1 MKRFLNKHADWLLTL
16 FFGLVVFLFWACRY
30 PFALTFQEQLQLFL
44 FDADYFCERMAEP
57 GGLARYVGEFLV
69 QFYNATVIGA
79 LILAILFMMVQRLTW
94 RLMRC
99 EGYYYLSLIPALV
112 LWFAMGD
119 ENVMLAYVV
128 ALIMAMGCIL
138 GLRLLERL
146 SLIGKAIIALVALPL
161 LYWLIGPLALLVA
174 VCMMPMWLAGLG
186 VIYVVAL
193 VLASAW
199 LLPYPLMRLAVGI
212 GYYRFP
218 VTIPYLLILIPVLI
232 AMMHYGCRYL
242 GEERGTRKEE
252 RGTRRS
258 TFGRLLPK
266 GRKNEALGR
275 RTLATEGT
283 QERGTWRGGAIMA
296 LGLAVFLLV
305 AIPVAFDAKKYE
317 LMEYDYLVRIKDWNG
332 IIAKAEQQTPDK
344 PMSVSATNLALA
356 MTNQLGERAFE
367 FYQHGSQGLLP
378 PFERNYATSQL
389 TGEIYFFLGL
399 VNTAQRLA
407 FESMEGISNY
417 NKSGRALK
425 RLVETNIIN
434 GQYKVAEKYIKIL
447 EKTIFYRSWAERMR
461 AMLGDE
467 KAINAHPLYGTL
479 RQYRLQED
487 FLFSD
492 TELDKICGQLFMHNH
507 QNQMAAQYL
516 LLLPL
521 LDRDM
526 PRFMQYAQYVQSLVR
541 YNPRSCQEAIAFGFM
556 QQRQQPPQGLVSPLI
571 LQQLNDFSRI
581 YSAGGK
587 DAPGLQQ
594 FRNTIWYYL
603 VK

>member
-1 MKRFLNKHADWLLTL
+1 MKRFLSKHADWLLTL

-112 LWFAMGD
+112 LWYAMGD

-146 SLIGKAIIALVALPL
+146 NPIGRTIIAMVALPL

-174 VCMMPMWLAGLG
+174 VCMVPMWLAGLG

-218 VTIPYLLILIPVLI
+218 VTIPYLLLLIPVLI
-232 AMMHYGCRYL
+232 AMMYYGCRYL
-242 GEERGTRKEE
+242 G
-252 RGTRRS
+252 
-258 TFGRLLPK
+258 
-266 GRKNEALGR
+266 EALGR

-283 QERGTWRGGAIMA
+283 QERGTRNEEGGTRNEKRGTWRSGAIMA

-447 EKTIFYRSWAERMR
+447 EKTIFYRRWAERMR

-521 LDRDM
+521 LDRDV
-526 PRFMQYAQYVQSLVR
+526 PCFMQYAQYVQSQVR

-594 FRNTIWYYL
+594 FRNSVWYYL

>member
-1 MKRFLNKHADWLLTL
+1 MKTGMAKYWNI
-16 FFGLVVFLFWACRY
+16 GLSVLIGIVIFLFWNVAY
-30 PFALTFQEQLQLFL
+30 PHALTYQEQLQLFL

-57 GGLARYVGEFLV
+57 GGLARYIAEFLV
-69 QFYNATVIGA
+69 QFYNATLYGA
-79 LILAILFMMVQRLTW
+79 LILAVLFMVVQHLTW
-94 RLMRC
+94 RLMRS
-99 EGYYYLSLIPALV
+99 EDYHVLSLIPTLV

-146 SLIGKAIIALVALPL
+146 NLIGKVIIALVALPL
-161 LYWLIGPLALLVA
+161 LYWLIGPLVLLVA
-174 VCMMPMWLAGLG
+174 VCMVPTWLAGVA

-218 VTIPYLLILIPVLI
+218 VTVPYLLLLIPALI
-232 AMMHYGCRYL
+232 AMMYYGCRH
-242 GEERGTRKEE
+242 
-252 RGTRRS
+252 
-258 TFGRLLPK
+258 LPK
-266 GRKNEALGR
+266 PKQGVRYALVFG
-275 RTLATEGT
+275 
-283 QERGTWRGGAIMA
+283 IIA
-296 LGLAVFLLV
+296 LLFVPQHYG
-305 AIPVAFDAKKYE
+305 FDAKKYE
-317 LMEYDYLVRIKDWNG
+317 LMEYDYLVRTKDWNG

-367 FYQHGSQGLLP
+367 FYQHGSEGLLP
-378 PFERNYATSQL
+378 PFERNYATTQL
-389 TGEIYFFLGL
+389 TGEIYFCLGL

-407 FESMEGISNY
+407 FEAMEAISNY
-417 NKSGRALK
+417 NKSGRALM

-434 GQYKVAEKYIKIL
+434 GQYKVADKYLKML
-447 EKTIFYRSWAERMR
+447 EKTFFYRRWAKRMR

-467 KAINAHPLYGTL
+467 KAINTHPLYGTL

-492 TELDKICGQLFMHNH
+492 TELDKICGQLFMHNP

-516 LLLPL
+516 LMMPL
-521 LDRDM
+521 LDRDI
-526 PRFMQYAQYVQSLVR
+526 PRFMQYAQYVQSQIR
-541 YNPRSCQEAIAFGFM
+541 YNPRICQEAIAFGFM
-556 QQRQQPPQGLVSPLI
+556 QHRQQPPQGLVSPLI

-587 DAPGLQQ
+587 DALGLQQ
-594 FRNTIWYYL
+594 FRNTAWYYL
-603 VK
+603 MVGK

>member
-1 MKRFLNKHADWLLTL
+1 MPIRMKRFLSKHADWLLTL

-138 GLRLLERL
+138 GLRPLERL
-146 SLIGKAIIALVALPL
+146 NLIGRVIIALVALPL

-174 VCMMPMWLAGLG
+174 VCMVPTWLAGLA

-193 VLASAW
+193 VLVSAW
-199 LLPYPLMRLAVGI
+199 LLPYPLVRLAVGI

-232 AMMHYGCRYL
+232 AMMHYGCRH
-242 GEERGTRKEE
+242 
-252 RGTRRS
+252 
-258 TFGRLLPK
+258 LPK
-266 GRKNEALGR
+266 PKQGVKYALI
-275 RTLATEGT
+275 LAIT
-283 QERGTWRGGAIMA
+283 A
-296 LGLAVFLLV
+296 LLFVPQHYG
-305 AIPVAFDAKKYE
+305 FDAKKYE

-367 FYQHGSQGLLP
+367 FYQRGSQGLLP
-378 PFERNYATSQL
+378 PFERNYATTQL
-389 TGEIYFFLGL
+389 TGEIYFHLGL

-407 FESMEGISNY
+407 FEAMEAISNY

-425 RLVETNIIN
+425 RLVETNVIN
-434 GQYKVAEKYIKIL
+434 GQYKVADKYLKML
-447 EKTIFYRSWAERMR
+447 EKTIFYRRWAERMR

-521 LDRDM
+521 LDRDV
-526 PRFMQYAQYVQSLVR
+526 PRFMQYAQYVQSQVR

-556 QQRQQPPQGLVSPLI
+556 QQRQQPPQGLISPLI

-587 DAPGLQQ
+587 SAPGLEQ
-594 FRNTIWYYL
+594 FRNSVWYYL

>member
-1 MKRFLNKHADWLLTL
+1 MPIRMKRFLNRHADWLLTL
-16 FFGLVVFLFWACRY
+16 FFGLVVFLFWECRY

-44 FDADYFCERMAEP
+44 FDGDYFCERMAEP

-99 EGYYYLSLIPALV
+99 EDYYYLSLIPALV

-138 GLRLLERL
+138 GLRPLERL
-146 SLIGKAIIALVALPL
+146 NLIGRVIIALVALPL

-174 VCMMPMWLAGLG
+174 VCMVPTWLAGLA

-193 VLASAW
+193 VLVSAW
-199 LLPYPLMRLAVGI
+199 LLPYPLVRLAVGI

-232 AMMHYGCRYL
+232 AMMHYGCRH
-242 GEERGTRKEE
+242 
-252 RGTRRS
+252 
-258 TFGRLLPK
+258 LPK
-266 GRKNEALGR
+266 PKQGVKYALI
-275 RTLATEGT
+275 LAIT
-283 QERGTWRGGAIMA
+283 A
-296 LGLAVFLLV
+296 LLFVPQYYG
-305 AIPVAFDAKKYE
+305 FDAKKYE

-367 FYQHGSQGLLP
+367 FYQRGSQGLLP
-378 PFERNYATSQL
+378 PFERNYATTQL
-389 TGEIYFFLGL
+389 TGEIYFHLGL

-407 FESMEGISNY
+407 FEAMEAISNY

-425 RLVETNIIN
+425 RLVETNVIN

-447 EKTIFYRSWAERMR
+447 EKTIFYRRWAERMR

-516 LLLPL
+516 LMMPL
-521 LDRDM
+521 LDKDV
-526 PRFMQYAQYVQSLVR
+526 PRFMQYAQYVQSQVR

-587 DAPGLQQ
+587 SAPGLEQ
-594 FRNTIWYYL
+594 FRNSVWYYL
-603 VK
+603 MVGK

>member
-1 MKRFLNKHADWLLTL
+1 
-16 FFGLVVFLFWACRY
+16 
-30 PFALTFQEQLQLFL
+30 
-44 FDADYFCERMAEP
+44 
-57 GGLARYVGEFLV
+57 
-69 QFYNATVIGA
+69 
-79 LILAILFMMVQRLTW
+79 
-94 RLMRC
+94 
-99 EGYYYLSLIPALV
+99 
-112 LWFAMGD
+112 
-119 ENVMLAYVV
+119 MLAYVV

-138 GLRLLERL
+138 GLRPLERL
-146 SLIGKAIIALVALPL
+146 NLIGRTIIALVALPL

-174 VCMMPMWLAGLG
+174 VCMVPTWLAGLS

-193 VLASAW
+193 VLVSAW
-199 LLPYPLMRLAVGI
+199 LLPYPLVRLAVGI

-218 VTIPYLLILIPVLI
+218 VTVPYLLILIPVLI
-232 AMMHYGCRYL
+232 TMMYYGCRH
-242 GEERGTRKEE
+242 
-252 RGTRRS
+252 
-258 TFGRLLPK
+258 LPK
-266 GRKNEALGR
+266 PKQGVKYALI
-275 RTLATEGT
+275 LAIT
-283 QERGTWRGGAIMA
+283 A
-296 LGLAVFLLV
+296 LLFVPQHYG
-305 AIPVAFDAKKYE
+305 FDAKKYE

-367 FYQHGSQGLLP
+367 FYQRGSQGLLP
-378 PFERNYATSQL
+378 PFERNYATTQL
-389 TGEIYFFLGL
+389 TGEIYFHLGL

-407 FESMEGISNY
+407 FEAMEAISNY

-425 RLVETNIIN
+425 RLVETNVIN
-434 GQYKVAEKYIKIL
+434 GQYKVADKYLKML
-447 EKTIFYRSWAERMR
+447 EKTIFYRRWAERMR

-521 LDRDM
+521 LDRDV
-526 PRFMQYAQYVQSLVR
+526 PRFMQYAQYVQSQVR

-587 DAPGLQQ
+587 SAPGLEQ
-594 FRNTIWYYL
+594 FRNSVWYYL
-603 VK
+603 MVGK

>member
-1 MKRFLNKHADWLLTL
+1 MKRFLNRHADWLLTL
-16 FFGLVVFLFWACRY
+16 FFGLVVFLFWECRY

-44 FDADYFCERMAEP
+44 FDGDYFCERMAEP

-99 EGYYYLSLIPALV
+99 EDYYYLSLIPALV

-138 GLRLLERL
+138 GLRPLERL
-146 SLIGKAIIALVALPL
+146 NLIGRVIIALVALPL

-174 VCMMPMWLAGLG
+174 VCMVPTWLAGLA

-193 VLASAW
+193 VLVSAW
-199 LLPYPLMRLAVGI
+199 LLPYPLVRLAVGI

-218 VTIPYLLILIPVLI
+218 VTIPYLLLLIPVLI
-232 AMMHYGCRYL
+232 AMMHYGCRH
-242 GEERGTRKEE
+242 
-252 RGTRRS
+252 
-258 TFGRLLPK
+258 LPK
-266 GRKNEALGR
+266 PKQGVKYALI
-275 RTLATEGT
+275 LAIT
-283 QERGTWRGGAIMA
+283 A
-296 LGLAVFLLV
+296 LLFVPQHYG
-305 AIPVAFDAKKYE
+305 FDAKKYE

-367 FYQHGSQGLLP
+367 FYQRGSQGLLP
-378 PFERNYATSQL
+378 PFERNYATTQL
-389 TGEIYFFLGL
+389 TGEIYFHLGL

-407 FESMEGISNY
+407 FEAMEAISNY
-417 NKSGRALK
+417 NKSGRVLK

-516 LLLPL
+516 LMMPL
-521 LDRDM
+521 LDRDV
-526 PRFMQYAQYVQSLVR
+526 PRFMQYAQYVQSQVR

-556 QQRQQPPQGLVSPLI
+556 QQRQQPPQGLISPLI

-581 YSAGGK
+581 YSGGGK
-587 DAPGLQQ
+587 GAPGLEQ
-594 FRNTIWYYL
+594 FRNSVWYYL
-603 VK
+603 MVGK

>member
-1 MKRFLNKHADWLLTL
+1 MPIRMKRFLNRHADWLLTL
-16 FFGLVVFLFWACRY
+16 FFGLVVFLFWECRY

-44 FDADYFCERMAEP
+44 FDGDYFCERMAEP

-99 EGYYYLSLIPALV
+99 EDYYYLSLIPALV

-138 GLRLLERL
+138 GLRPLERL
-146 SLIGKAIIALVALPL
+146 NLIGRVIIALVALPL

-174 VCMMPMWLAGLG
+174 VCMVPTWLAGLA

-193 VLASAW
+193 VLVSAW
-199 LLPYPLMRLAVGI
+199 LLPYPLVRLAVGI

-218 VTIPYLLILIPVLI
+218 VTIPYLLLLIPVLI
-232 AMMHYGCRYL
+232 AMMHYGCRH
-242 GEERGTRKEE
+242 
-252 RGTRRS
+252 
-258 TFGRLLPK
+258 LPK
-266 GRKNEALGR
+266 PKQGVKYALI
-275 RTLATEGT
+275 LAIT
-283 QERGTWRGGAIMA
+283 A
-296 LGLAVFLLV
+296 LLFVPQYYG
-305 AIPVAFDAKKYE
+305 FDAKKYE

-367 FYQHGSQGLLP
+367 FYQRGSQGLLP
-378 PFERNYATSQL
+378 PFERNYATTQL
-389 TGEIYFFLGL
+389 TGEIYFHLGL

-407 FESMEGISNY
+407 FEAMEAIPNY

-425 RLVETNIIN
+425 RLVETNVIN

-516 LLLPL
+516 LMMPL
-521 LDRDM
+521 LDKDV
-526 PRFMQYAQYVQSLVR
+526 PRFMQYAQYVQSQVR

-587 DAPGLQQ
+587 SAPGLEQ
-594 FRNTIWYYL
+594 FRNSVWYYL
-603 VK
+603 MVGK

>member
-1 MKRFLNKHADWLLTL
+1 MKRFLNRHADWLLTL
-16 FFGLVVFLFWACRY
+16 FFGLVVFLFWECRY

-44 FDADYFCERMAEP
+44 FDGDYFCERMAEP

-99 EGYYYLSLIPALV
+99 EDYYYLSLIPALV

-138 GLRLLERL
+138 GLRPLERL
-146 SLIGKAIIALVALPL
+146 NLIGRVIIALVALPL

-174 VCMMPMWLAGLG
+174 VCMVPTWLAGLA

-193 VLASAW
+193 VLVSAW
-199 LLPYPLMRLAVGI
+199 LLPYPLVRLAVGI

-218 VTIPYLLILIPVLI
+218 VTIPYLLLLIPVLI
-232 AMMHYGCRYL
+232 AMMHYGCRH
-242 GEERGTRKEE
+242 
-252 RGTRRS
+252 
-258 TFGRLLPK
+258 LPK
-266 GRKNEALGR
+266 PKQGVKYALI
-275 RTLATEGT
+275 LAIT
-283 QERGTWRGGAIMA
+283 A
-296 LGLAVFLLV
+296 LLFVPQYYG
-305 AIPVAFDAKKYE
+305 FDAKKYE

-367 FYQHGSQGLLP
+367 FYQRGSQGLLP
-378 PFERNYATSQL
+378 PFERNYATTQL
-389 TGEIYFFLGL
+389 TGEIYFHLGL

-407 FESMEGISNY
+407 FEAMEAIPNY

-425 RLVETNIIN
+425 RLVETNVIN

-516 LLLPL
+516 LMMPL
-521 LDRDM
+521 LDKDV
-526 PRFMQYAQYVQSLVR
+526 PRFMQYAQYVQSQVR

-587 DAPGLQQ
+587 SAPGLEQ
-594 FRNTIWYYL
+594 FRNSVWYYL
-603 VK
+603 MVGK

>member
-1 MKRFLNKHADWLLTL
+1 MFQEKSYNFAAFMKTGMAKYWNI
-16 FFGLVVFLFWACRY
+16 GLSVLIGIVIFLFWYVAY
-30 PFALTFQEQLQLFL
+30 PHALTYQEQLQLFL

-57 GGLARYVGEFLV
+57 GGLARYIAEFLV
-69 QFYNATVIGA
+69 QFYNATLYGA
-79 LILAILFMMVQRLTW
+79 LILAVLFMVVQRLTW
-94 RLMRC
+94 RLMRS
-99 EGYYYLSLIPALV
+99 EDYHVLSLIPTLV

-146 SLIGKAIIALVALPL
+146 NLIGKVIIALVALPL
-161 LYWLIGPLALLVA
+161 LYWLIGPLVLLVA
-174 VCMMPMWLAGLG
+174 VCMVPTWLAGVA

-218 VTIPYLLILIPVLI
+218 VTVPYLLLLIPALI
-232 AMMHYGCRYL
+232 AMMYYGCRH
-242 GEERGTRKEE
+242 
-252 RGTRRS
+252 
-258 TFGRLLPK
+258 LPK
-266 GRKNEALGR
+266 PKQGVRYALVFG
-275 RTLATEGT
+275 
-283 QERGTWRGGAIMA
+283 IIA
-296 LGLAVFLLV
+296 LLFVPQHYG
-305 AIPVAFDAKKYE
+305 FDAKKYE
-317 LMEYDYLVRIKDWNG
+317 LMEYDYLVRTKDWNG
-332 IIAKAEQQTPDK
+332 IISKAEQQTPDK

-367 FYQHGSQGLLP
+367 FYQHGSEGLLP
-378 PFERNYATSQL
+378 PFERNYATTQL
-389 TGEIYFFLGL
+389 TGEIYFCLGL

-407 FESMEGISNY
+407 FEAMEAISNY
-417 NKSGRALK
+417 NKSGRALM

-434 GQYKVAEKYIKIL
+434 GQYKVADKYLKML
-447 EKTIFYRSWAERMR
+447 EKTFFYRRWAKRMR

-467 KAINAHPLYGTL
+467 KAINTHPLYGTL

-492 TELDKICGQLFMHNH
+492 TELDKICGQLFMHNP

-516 LLLPL
+516 LMMPL
-521 LDRDM
+521 LDRDI
-526 PRFMQYAQYVQSLVR
+526 PRFMQYAQYVQSQIR
-541 YNPRSCQEAIAFGFM
+541 YNPRICQEAIAFGFM

-587 DAPGLQQ
+587 DALGLQQ
-594 FRNTIWYYL
+594 FRNTAWYYL
-603 VK
+603 MVGK

>member
-1 MKRFLNKHADWLLTL
+1 MKRFLNRHADWLLTL

-44 FDADYFCERMAEP
+44 FDGDYFCERMAEP

-138 GLRLLERL
+138 GLRLLERF
-146 SLIGKAIIALVALPL
+146 SLIGKVIIALVALPL

-174 VCMMPMWLAGLG
+174 VCMVPTWLAGLG

-193 VLASAW
+193 VLVSAW
-199 LLPYPLMRLAVGI
+199 LLPYPLVRLAVGI

-232 AMMHYGCRYL
+232 AMMHYGCRH
-242 GEERGTRKEE
+242 
-252 RGTRRS
+252 
-258 TFGRLLPK
+258 LPK
-266 GRKNEALGR
+266 PKQGVKYALI
-275 RTLATEGT
+275 LAIT
-283 QERGTWRGGAIMA
+283 A
-296 LGLAVFLLV
+296 LLFVSQHYG
-305 AIPVAFDAKKYE
+305 FDAKKYE

-378 PFERNYATSQL
+378 PFERNYATTQL
-389 TGEIYFFLGL
+389 TGEIYFHLGL

-407 FESMEGISNY
+407 FEAMEAISNY

-425 RLVETNIIN
+425 RLVETNVIN
-434 GQYKVAEKYIKIL
+434 GQYKVADKYLKML
-447 EKTIFYRSWAERMR
+447 EKTIFYRRWAERMR

-521 LDRDM
+521 LDRDV
-526 PRFMQYAQYVQSLVR
+526 PRFMQYAQYVQSQVR

-556 QQRQQPPQGLVSPLI
+556 QQRQQPPQGLISPLI

-587 DAPGLQQ
+587 GAPGLEQ
-594 FRNTIWYYL
+594 FRNSVWYYL
-603 VK
+603 VNR

>member
-1 MKRFLNKHADWLLTL
+1 MKTGMAKYWNIGLSVLT
-16 FFGLVVFLFWACRY
+16 GIVMFLFWYVVY
-30 PFALTFQEQLQLFL
+30 PYALTYQEQLQLFL

-57 GGLARYVGEFLV
+57 GGLARYIAEFLA
-69 QFYNATVIGA
+69 QFYNAPLYGA
-79 LILAILFMMVQRLTW
+79 LILAVLFMVVQHLTW
-94 RLMRC
+94 RLMRS
-99 EGYYYLSLIPALV
+99 EDYHVLSLIPALV
-112 LWFAMGD
+112 LWFALGD

-128 ALIMAMGCIL
+128 ALIMSMGCIL

-146 SLIGKAIIALVALPL
+146 SQIGRGIIALVALPL
-161 LYWLIGPLALLVA
+161 LYWLIGPLVVLVA
-174 VCMMPMWLAGLG
+174 ICMVPTWLAGVA

-193 VLASAW
+193 ILASGW

-218 VTIPYLLILIPVLI
+218 VTVPYLLLLIPALI
-232 AMMHYGCRYL
+232 AMMYYGCRH
-242 GEERGTRKEE
+242 
-252 RGTRRS
+252 
-258 TFGRLLPK
+258 LPK
-266 GRKNEALGR
+266 PKQRVRYALVFGM
-275 RTLATEGT
+275 
-283 QERGTWRGGAIMA
+283 IA
-296 LGLAVFLLV
+296 LLFVPQHYG
-305 AIPVAFDAKKYE
+305 FDAKKYE
-317 LMEYDYLVRIKDWNG
+317 LMEYDYLVRTKDWNG

-356 MTNQLGERAFE
+356 MSNQLGERAFE
-367 FYQHGSQGLLP
+367 FYQHGSEGLLP
-378 PFERNYATSQL
+378 PFERNYATTQL
-389 TGEIYFFLGL
+389 TGEIYFCLGL

-407 FESMEGISNY
+407 FEAMEAISNY
-417 NKSGRALK
+417 NKSGRALM

-434 GQYKVAEKYIKIL
+434 GQYKVADKYLKML
-447 EKTIFYRSWAERMR
+447 EKTIFYRRWAKRMR

-467 KAINAHPLYGTL
+467 KTINAHPLYGTL

-516 LLLPL
+516 LMMPL
-521 LDRDM
+521 LDRDIT
-526 PRFMQYAQYVQSLVR
+526 RFMQYAQYVQSQIR

-587 DAPGLQQ
+587 DALGLQQ
-594 FRNTIWYYL
+594 FRNTAWYYL
-603 VK
+603 MVGK

>member
-1 MKRFLNKHADWLLTL
+1 MKRFLNRHADWLLTL
-16 FFGLVVFLFWACRY
+16 FFGLVVFLFWECRY

-44 FDADYFCERMAEP
+44 FDGDYFCERMAEP

-99 EGYYYLSLIPALV
+99 EDYYYLSLIPALV

-138 GLRLLERL
+138 GLRPLERL
-146 SLIGKAIIALVALPL
+146 NLIGRVIIALVALPL

-174 VCMMPMWLAGLG
+174 VCMVPTWLAGLA

-193 VLASAW
+193 VLVSAW
-199 LLPYPLMRLAVGI
+199 LLPYPLVRLAVGI

-242 GEERGTRKEE
+242 PKPKQGVKYALILAITA
-252 RGTRRS
+252 
-258 TFGRLLPK
+258 LLFVPQYY
-266 GRKNEALGR
+266 G
-275 RTLATEGT
+275 
-283 QERGTWRGGAIMA
+283 
-296 LGLAVFLLV
+296 
-305 AIPVAFDAKKYE
+305 FDAKKYE

-367 FYQHGSQGLLP
+367 FYQRGSQGLLP
-378 PFERNYATSQL
+378 PFERNYATTQL
-389 TGEIYFFLGL
+389 TGEIYFHLGL

-407 FESMEGISNY
+407 FEAMEAISNY
-417 NKSGRALK
+417 NKSGRVLK

-447 EKTIFYRSWAERMR
+447 EKTIFYRRWAERMR

-516 LLLPL
+516 LMMPL
-521 LDRDM
+521 LDRDV
-526 PRFMQYAQYVQSLVR
+526 PRFMQYAQYVQSQVR

-556 QQRQQPPQGLVSPLI
+556 QQRQQPPQGLISPLI

-587 DAPGLQQ
+587 SAPGLEQ
-594 FRNTIWYYL
+594 FRNSVWYYL
-603 VK
+603 MVGK

>member
-1 MKRFLNKHADWLLTL
+1 MKRFLSKHADWLLTL

-57 GGLARYVGEFLV
+57 GGLASYVGEFLV

-99 EGYYYLSLIPALV
+99 EDYYYLSLIPALV

-138 GLRLLERL
+138 GLRPLERL
-146 SLIGKAIIALVALPL
+146 NPIGRVIIALVALPL

-174 VCMMPMWLAGLG
+174 VCMVPTWLAGLA

-193 VLASAW
+193 VLVSAW
-199 LLPYPLMRLAVGI
+199 LLPYPLVRLAVGI

-218 VTIPYLLILIPVLI
+218 VTIPYLLLLIPVLI
-232 AMMHYGCRYL
+232 AMMHYGCRH
-242 GEERGTRKEE
+242 
-252 RGTRRS
+252 
-258 TFGRLLPK
+258 LPK
-266 GRKNEALGR
+266 PKQGVKYALILVI
-275 RTLATEGT
+275 T
-283 QERGTWRGGAIMA
+283 A
-296 LGLAVFLLV
+296 LLFVPQHYG
-305 AIPVAFDAKKYE
+305 FDAKKYE

-367 FYQHGSQGLLP
+367 FYQRGSQGLLP
-378 PFERNYATSQL
+378 PFERNYATTQL
-389 TGEIYFFLGL
+389 TGEIYFHLGL

-407 FESMEGISNY
+407 FEAMEAISNY

-425 RLVETNIIN
+425 RLVETNVIN

-521 LDRDM
+521 LDRDV
-526 PRFMQYAQYVQSLVR
+526 PRFMQYAQYVQSQVR

-587 DAPGLQQ
+587 SAPGLEQ
-594 FRNTIWYYL
+594 FRNSVWYYL
-603 VK
+603 MVGK

>member
-1 MKRFLNKHADWLLTL
+1 MKRFLNRHADWLLTL
-16 FFGLVVFLFWACRY
+16 FFGVVVFLFWECRY

-44 FDADYFCERMAEP
+44 FDGDYFCERMAEP

-99 EGYYYLSLIPALV
+99 EDYYYLSLIPALV

-138 GLRLLERL
+138 GLRPLERL
-146 SLIGKAIIALVALPL
+146 NLIGRVIIALVALPL

-174 VCMMPMWLAGLG
+174 VCMVPTWLAGLA

-193 VLASAW
+193 VLVSAW
-199 LLPYPLMRLAVGI
+199 LLPYPLVRLAVGI

-218 VTIPYLLILIPVLI
+218 VTIPYLLLLIPVLI
-232 AMMHYGCRYL
+232 AMMHYGCRH
-242 GEERGTRKEE
+242 
-252 RGTRRS
+252 
-258 TFGRLLPK
+258 LPK
-266 GRKNEALGR
+266 PKQGVKYALI
-275 RTLATEGT
+275 LAIT
-283 QERGTWRGGAIMA
+283 A
-296 LGLAVFLLV
+296 LLFVPQYYG
-305 AIPVAFDAKKYE
+305 FDAKKYE

-367 FYQHGSQGLLP
+367 FYQRGSQGLLP
-378 PFERNYATSQL
+378 PFERNYATTQL
-389 TGEIYFFLGL
+389 TGEIYFHLGL

-407 FESMEGISNY
+407 FEAMEAISNY

-425 RLVETNIIN
+425 RLVETNVIN

-447 EKTIFYRSWAERMR
+447 EKTIFYRRWAERMR

-516 LLLPL
+516 LMMPL
-521 LDRDM
+521 LDKDV
-526 PRFMQYAQYVQSLVR
+526 PRFMQYAQYVQSQVR

-587 DAPGLQQ
+587 GAPGLEQ
-594 FRNTIWYYL
+594 FRNSVWYYL
-603 VK
+603 MVGK

>member
-1 MKRFLNKHADWLLTL
+1 MPIRMKRFLNRHADWLLTL
-16 FFGLVVFLFWACRY
+16 FFGLVVFLFWECRY

-44 FDADYFCERMAEP
+44 FDGDYFCERMAEP

-99 EGYYYLSLIPALV
+99 EDYYYLSLIPALV

-138 GLRLLERL
+138 GLRPLERL
-146 SLIGKAIIALVALPL
+146 NLIGRVIIALVALPL

-174 VCMMPMWLAGLG
+174 VCMVPTWLAGLA

-193 VLASAW
+193 VLVSAW
-199 LLPYPLMRLAVGI
+199 LLPYPLVRLAVGI

-218 VTIPYLLILIPVLI
+218 VTIPYLLLLIPVLI
-232 AMMHYGCRYL
+232 AMMHYGCRH
-242 GEERGTRKEE
+242 
-252 RGTRRS
+252 
-258 TFGRLLPK
+258 LPK
-266 GRKNEALGR
+266 PKQGVKYALI
-275 RTLATEGT
+275 LAIT
-283 QERGTWRGGAIMA
+283 A
-296 LGLAVFLLV
+296 LLFVPQYYG
-305 AIPVAFDAKKYE
+305 FDAKKYK

-367 FYQHGSQGLLP
+367 FYQRGSQGLLP
-378 PFERNYATSQL
+378 PFERNYATTQL
-389 TGEIYFFLGL
+389 TGEIYFHLGL

-407 FESMEGISNY
+407 FEAMEAISNY
-417 NKSGRALK
+417 NKSGRVLK

-447 EKTIFYRSWAERMR
+447 EKTIFYRRWAERMR

-516 LLLPL
+516 LMMPL
-521 LDRDM
+521 LDRDV
-526 PRFMQYAQYVQSLVR
+526 PRFMQYAQYVQSQVR

-587 DAPGLQQ
+587 SAPGLEQ
-594 FRNTIWYYL
+594 FRNSVWYYL
-603 VK
+603 MVGK

>member
-1 MKRFLNKHADWLLTL
+1 MPIRMKRFLNRHADWLLTL
-16 FFGLVVFLFWACRY
+16 FFGLVVFLFWECRY

-99 EGYYYLSLIPALV
+99 EDYYYLSLIPALV

-138 GLRLLERL
+138 GLRPLERL
-146 SLIGKAIIALVALPL
+146 NLIGRVIIALVALPL

-174 VCMMPMWLAGLG
+174 VCMVPTWLAGLA

-193 VLASAW
+193 VLVSAW
-199 LLPYPLMRLAVGI
+199 LLPYPLVRLAVGI

-232 AMMHYGCRYL
+232 AMMHYGCRH
-242 GEERGTRKEE
+242 
-252 RGTRRS
+252 
-258 TFGRLLPK
+258 LPK
-266 GRKNEALGR
+266 PKQGVKYALI
-275 RTLATEGT
+275 LAIT
-283 QERGTWRGGAIMA
+283 A
-296 LGLAVFLLV
+296 LLFVPQYYG
-305 AIPVAFDAKKYE
+305 FDAKKYE

-367 FYQHGSQGLLP
+367 FYQRGSQGLLP
-378 PFERNYATSQL
+378 PFERNYATTQL
-389 TGEIYFFLGL
+389 TGEIYFHLGL

-407 FESMEGISNY
+407 FEAMEAISNY

-425 RLVETNIIN
+425 RLVETNVIN

-447 EKTIFYRSWAERMR
+447 EKTIFYRRWAERMR

-516 LLLPL
+516 LMMPL
-521 LDRDM
+521 LDKDV
-526 PRFMQYAQYVQSLVR
+526 PRFMQYAQYVQSQVR

-587 DAPGLQQ
+587 GAPGLEQ
-594 FRNTIWYYL
+594 FRNSVWYYL
-603 VK
+603 MVGK

>member
-1 MKRFLNKHADWLLTL
+1 MPIRMKRFLSKHADWLLTL
-16 FFGLVVFLFWACRY
+16 FFGLVVFLFWEFRY

-44 FDADYFCERMAEP
+44 FDGDYFCERMAEP

-99 EGYYYLSLIPALV
+99 EDYYYLSLIPALV

-138 GLRLLERL
+138 GLRPLERL
-146 SLIGKAIIALVALPL
+146 NLIGRVIIALVVLPL

-174 VCMMPMWLAGLG
+174 VCMVPTWLAGLA

-193 VLASAW
+193 VLVSAW
-199 LLPYPLMRLAVGI
+199 LLPYPLVRLAVGI

-218 VTIPYLLILIPVLI
+218 VTIPYLLLLIPVLI
-232 AMMHYGCRYL
+232 AMMHYGCRH
-242 GEERGTRKEE
+242 
-252 RGTRRS
+252 
-258 TFGRLLPK
+258 LPK
-266 GRKNEALGR
+266 PKLGVKYALI
-275 RTLATEGT
+275 LAIT
-283 QERGTWRGGAIMA
+283 A
-296 LGLAVFLLV
+296 LLFVPQHYG
-305 AIPVAFDAKKYE
+305 FDAKKYE

-367 FYQHGSQGLLP
+367 FYQRGSQGLLP
-378 PFERNYATSQL
+378 PFERNYATTQL
-389 TGEIYFFLGL
+389 TGEIYFHLGL

-407 FESMEGISNY
+407 FEAMEAISNY

-425 RLVETNIIN
+425 RLVETNVIN

-467 KAINAHPLYGTL
+467 KTINAHPLYGTL

-521 LDRDM
+521 LDRDV
-526 PRFMQYAQYVQSLVR
+526 PRFMQYAQYVQSQVR

-587 DAPGLQQ
+587 GAPGLEQ
-594 FRNTIWYYL
+594 FRNSVWYYL
-603 VK
+603 MVGK

>member
-1 MKRFLNKHADWLLTL
+1 MKRFLNRHADWLLTL
-16 FFGLVVFLFWACRY
+16 FFGLVVFLFWECRY

-44 FDADYFCERMAEP
+44 FDGDYFCERMAEP

-99 EGYYYLSLIPALV
+99 EDYYYLSLIPALV

-138 GLRLLERL
+138 GLRPLERL
-146 SLIGKAIIALVALPL
+146 NLIGRGIIALVALPL

-174 VCMMPMWLAGLG
+174 VCMVPTWLAGLS

-193 VLASAW
+193 VLVSAW

-232 AMMHYGCRYL
+232 AMMHYGCRH
-242 GEERGTRKEE
+242 
-252 RGTRRS
+252 
-258 TFGRLLPK
+258 LPK
-266 GRKNEALGR
+266 PKLGVKYALI
-275 RTLATEGT
+275 LAIT
-283 QERGTWRGGAIMA
+283 A
-296 LGLAVFLLV
+296 LLFVPQYYG
-305 AIPVAFDAKKYE
+305 FDAKKYE

-367 FYQHGSQGLLP
+367 FYQRGSQGLLP
-378 PFERNYATSQL
+378 PFERNYATTQL
-389 TGEIYFFLGL
+389 TGEIYFHLGL

-407 FESMEGISNY
+407 FEAMEAISNY

-447 EKTIFYRSWAERMR
+447 EKTIFYRRWAERMR

-516 LLLPL
+516 LMMPL
-521 LDRDM
+521 LDRDV
-526 PRFMQYAQYVQSLVR
+526 PRFMQYAQYVQSQVR

-587 DAPGLQQ
+587 SAPGLEQ
-594 FRNTIWYYL
+594 FRNSVWYYL
-603 VK
+603 MVGK

>member
-1 MKRFLNKHADWLLTL
+1 MKRFLSKHADWLLTL
-16 FFGLVVFLFWACRY
+16 FFGLVVFLFWEFRY

-44 FDADYFCERMAEP
+44 FDGDYFCERMAEP

-99 EGYYYLSLIPALV
+99 EDYYYLSLIPALV

-138 GLRLLERL
+138 GLRPLERL
-146 SLIGKAIIALVALPL
+146 NLIGRVIIALVVLPL

-174 VCMMPMWLAGLG
+174 VCMVPTWLAGLA

-193 VLASAW
+193 VLVSAW
-199 LLPYPLMRLAVGI
+199 LLPYPLVRLAVGI

-232 AMMHYGCRYL
+232 AMMHYGCRH
-242 GEERGTRKEE
+242 
-252 RGTRRS
+252 
-258 TFGRLLPK
+258 LPK
-266 GRKNEALGR
+266 PKLGVKYALI
-275 RTLATEGT
+275 LAIT
-283 QERGTWRGGAIMA
+283 A
-296 LGLAVFLLV
+296 LLFVPQHYG
-305 AIPVAFDAKKYE
+305 FDAKKYE

-367 FYQHGSQGLLP
+367 FYQRGSQGLLP
-378 PFERNYATSQL
+378 PFERNYATTQL
-389 TGEIYFFLGL
+389 TGEIYFHLGL

-407 FESMEGISNY
+407 FEAMEAISNY

-425 RLVETNIIN
+425 RLVETNVIN

-467 KAINAHPLYGTL
+467 KTINAHPLYGTL

-521 LDRDM
+521 LDRDV
-526 PRFMQYAQYVQSLVR
+526 PRFMQYAQYVQSQVR

-587 DAPGLQQ
+587 GAPGLEQ
-594 FRNTIWYYL
+594 FRNSVWYYL
-603 VK
+603 MVGK